1 MAIRSRK
8 NYNPT
13 IIALH
18 PLRSIFVF
26 GPSRKIPQENQSLLR
41 RALQRVPFL
50 GFRRA
55 LLLHLNKIRHYAVA
69 CWDNDSIIITLR
81 SGCHLKTDNPQSCNN
96 KRYIEYSYTI
106 HARISLRDKRMKH
119 LKGIKSPM
127 RVVPESYD
135 QVMQRMK
142 ACENNSIP
150 LDLFTSNHDSYPNRE
165 RFWNNSAAAD
175 ELHLY

>member
-1 MAIRSRK
+1 
-8 NYNPT
+8 
-13 IIALH
+13 
-18 PLRSIFVF
+18 
-26 GPSRKIPQENQSLLR
+26 
-41 RALQRVPFL
+41 
-50 GFRRA
+50 
-55 LLLHLNKIRHYAVA
+55 
-69 CWDNDSIIITLR
+69 
-81 SGCHLKTDNPQSCNN
+81 
-96 KRYIEYSYTI
+96 
-106 HARISLRDKRMKH
+106 
-119 LKGIKSPM
+119 M